1 MKLSRD
7 ESGASL
13 IKKLAKFGY
22 IVTRQKCSH
31 IRLSRIME
39 TSEHHLTIPNHDPIK
54 IGTLSKFLNDVAHH
68 LGMNKEE
75 LAKLMNE

>member
-22 IVTRQKCSH
+22 IVTRQKGSH
-31 IRLSRIME
+31 IRLSRIIE

-54 IGTLSKFLNDVAHH
+54 IGTLSKILNDVANH

-75 LAKLMNE
+75 LAKLINE